1 MNLKI
6 PSDRCMLLRNLL
18 TCWYGSGGQVYI
30 DKIFLH
36 TSLLYM
42 YLIIIMCVLSSSM
55 LKYIFCIIVSK
66 INYQTVSLP
75 ACEG

>member
-1 MNLKI
+1 MNLKM
-6 PSDRCMLLRNLL
+6 PRDRCMLLRVLL

-42 YLIIIMCVLSSSM
+42 YLIKNISFVL
-55 LKYIFCIIVSK
+55 
-66 INYQTVSLP
+66 
-75 ACEG
+75 